1 MLIVTQNNK
10 KKIFLIEIYDC
21 KHNKKSFQRSAFKV
35 AMEETIEEIINI
47 NNYYTGADDQNRT
60 GDLLI
65 TNQLLYR
72 LSYIGIHP
80 LIFRQGAQYLS

>member
-1 MLIVTQNNK
+1 MWRSSSGALAEEGK
-10 KKIFLIEIYDC
+10 KLTIKGIYKEIFFI
-21 KHNKKSFQRSAFKV
+21 
-35 AMEETIEEIINI
+35 
-47 NNYYTGADDQNRT
+47 GADDQNRT